1 MKHGV
6 WVSSSSGNDSIHA
19 RAFLFEKI
27 IPHSPP
33 ERRGWGRF
41 GQQTPCPLLGGLCYN
56 DVMNSALKYLTI
68 PYALLALGAIA
79 YFSIMQPENY
89 VVVGISALIVLL
101 PIFFV
106 STEYG
111 VLTLIV
117 IRPIIDAF
125 SGYTIITIQN
135 IGLNMNSVLG
145 VMVCVWGV
153 YVILKESI
161 HWKDVTGRWWILALL
176 LWSGICFVSTISFT
190 SSLSEWLR
198 IASVLV
204 IFVVA
209 QHIAKHDQHFIVWVI
224 NAVAISAVVPILVG
238 FYQLVTYGGLSW
250 GDLSNRI
257 YGTFGHP
264 NVLAFYMVMLLSV
277 TIVRHF
283 SAPHPHRSLLYPWIL
298 MIGIVTLLFTYTRG
312 AWIGFGLVLFILGV
326 FKYRKPL
333 IITSAVV
340 CLILVSGQV
349 VNTVLINNFNLNL
362 NDIPLVNRFTTRNDE
377 ADSINW
383 RLEVFQK
390 MAPKVLD
397 RPVFGVGLGNFV
409 TLRQQGDIGLFDDPE
424 AHDDYLRLAIE
435 IGIPGLLLYVGFLLT
450 LLFSAWKHYWHAGKD
465 AWQKTYAI
473 GFGGLILAFIIMS
486 AGDNLLQET
495 PVMWTFM
502 LIVGSMLGMNTK
514 SDAI

>member
-1 MKHGV
+1 M
-6 WVSSSSGNDSIHA
+6 S
-19 RAFLFEKI
+19 
-27 IPHSPP
+27 
-33 ERRGWGRF
+33 
-41 GQQTPCPLLGGLCYN
+41 Q
-56 DVMNSALKYLTI
+56 MLKYLTI
-68 PYALLALGAIA
+68 PYALLAVGAIA
-79 YFSIMQPENY
+79 YFSIVQPENY

-111 VLTLIV
+111 LLTLII
-117 IRPIIDAF
+117 IRPVIDTF

-135 IGLNMNSVLG
+135 IGLNLNAILG
-145 VMVCVWGV
+145 VMVCVWGL

-161 HWKDVTGRWWILALL
+161 HWKDITGRWWLL
-176 LWSGICFVSTISFT
+176 GLLVWSAICFVTTIGFT
-190 SSLSEWLR
+190 SSLAEWLR
-198 IASVLV
+198 LASIIVM
-204 IFVVA
+204 FVVA

-224 NAVAISAVVPILVG
+224 NAVAISAAVPILVG

-264 NVLAFYMVMLLSV
+264 NVLAFYMVLLLSV
-277 TIVRHF
+277 IMVRHF
-283 SAPHPHRSLLYPWIL
+283 STPHPHRSLLYPWVL
-298 MIGIVTLLFTYTRG
+298 LIGIIALLFTYTRG
-312 AWIGFGLVLFILGV
+312 AWIGFGIILLILGL

-333 IITSAVV
+333 IIVSAVV
-340 CLILVSGQV
+340 CLVLVSGQV
-349 VNTVLINNFNLNL
+349 INTVLINNLNFNLN
-362 NDIPLVNRFTTRNDE
+362 DVPIVNRFTTRNDN

-397 RPVFGVGLGNFV
+397 RPAFGVGLGNFV

-435 IGIPGLLLYVGFLLT
+435 IGVPGLLLYVGFLLT
-450 LLFSAWKHYWHAGKD
+450 LLFAAWKHYWQAPKD

-473 GFGGLILAFIIMS
+473 GFVGLIIAYLVMS
-486 AGDNLLQET
+486 AGDNLLQGT

-502 LIVGSMLGMNTK
+502 VIVGSLLGMETTPPPLTP
-514 SDAI
+514 SSSRS